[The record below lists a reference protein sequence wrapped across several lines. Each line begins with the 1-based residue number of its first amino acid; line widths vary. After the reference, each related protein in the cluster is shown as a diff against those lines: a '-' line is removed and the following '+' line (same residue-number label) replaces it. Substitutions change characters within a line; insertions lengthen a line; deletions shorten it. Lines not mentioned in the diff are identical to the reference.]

1 MCTGITLYRQ
11 LAAGYIIWLATLRM
25 NGDLSVREAH
35 TAFRRTAAVVSTD
48 GSQSWA
54 RLDGVDILRGLAIL
68 FVLMNH
74 VNMRLFLAKIPYT
87 DGLPSQLVSSLAWN
101 GQYGVQMFF
110 AVSGFLI
117 TSTSIRRWGLLSR
130 VNVRDFYVLRFA
142 RIAPLLLLL
151 LAVLCT
157 LHAAGLKDFVV
168 SDKTGGLGRA
178 LLAALTFHVNVLEA
192 HRGYLPANWDILW
205 SLSVEEM
212 FYLFF
217 PPVCWLRGRGK
228 WLAAFLLIMVVLGPF
243 GRTALAHG
251 NEVWQEYS
259 YLGGMDAIALGCLT
273 AIASSRITTTRAV
286 IRLLGGLGTA
296 LVLFILGFSNQAQ
309 AWGLGRS
316 GLDMTILAIGSC
328 MVIAAAAQTGWRS
341 PRVIFPLI
349 TLGQRSYEVYLTHM
363 FVVFALF
370 GLFES
375 AGQSLGAVPVLFISV
390 ILVSGLLGELVARF
404 YSEPMNRLIR
414 RRFGDGPERLG
425 SVIRSGAAA

>member
-1 MCTGITLYRQ
+1 MSLHET
-11 LAAGYIIWLATLRM
+11 
-25 NGDLSVREAH
+25 H
-35 TAFRRTAAVVSTD
+35 TAHQPATPGVST
-48 GSQSWA
+48 GVSTSVSHSWA

-87 DGLPSQLVSSLAWN
+87 HGLPSQLVSSLVWN
-101 GQYGVQMFF
+101 GQRGVQMFF

-117 TSTSIRRWGLLSR
+117 TSTSIRRWGSLSR
-130 VNVRDFYVLRFA
+130 VSARDFYALRFA

-168 SDKTGGLGRA
+168 SEKNGGLGRA
-178 LLAALTFHVNVLEA
+178 LIAALTFHVNVLEA
-192 HRGYLPANWDILW
+192 HRGYLPGNWDILW

-217 PPVCWLRGRGK
+217 PPVSRLLGRGK
-228 WLAAFLLIMVVLGPF
+228 WLVVFLLILVVRGPF
-243 GRTALAHG
+243 ARSLAHG

-273 AIASSRITTTRAV
+273 AIANSRNTIGRRV
-286 IRLLGGLGTA
+286 IWVLAGFGTV
-296 LVLFILGFSNQAQ
+296 LVLFILGLSHQAR
-309 AWGLGRS
+309 AWGLERS

-328 MVIAAAAQTGWRS
+328 MVIAAAAETRWKS
-341 PRVIFPLI
+341 PRVILPLI
-349 TLGQRSYEVYLTHM
+349 TLGRRSYEVYLTHM

-370 GLFES
+370 GLFKS
-375 AGQSLGAVPVLFISV
+375 AGLPLEAVPALFIGV
-390 ILVSGLLGELVARF
+390 ILISGLLGELVARF
-404 YSEPMNRLIR
+404 YSEPMNRRIR
-414 RRFGDGPERLG
+414 QRLGDGADRLG
-425 SVIRSGAAA
+425 SAGVVISTGSSTRQGG